1 MVGESWFLCHP
12 MEGYSMF
19 YPQVMT
25 ISLRTGS
32 HGPFMVDDLPKEIH
46 WFQILTLPGIEGC
59 LQVALRVGKPVA
71 AIAQI
76 TGSRGCLK
84 HSMEGICTWMVHWLV
99 VWNMNGLFFHILG
112 MSSSQLTHIFQRG
125 WNHQPV
131 QFEAICI
138 YIYILRSCM

>member
-1 MVGESWFLCHP
+1 MLHGAMEFISDDGYLEARQTGGFTKWGMVGESWFLCHP

-84 HSMEGICTWMVHWLV
+84 HSMEGICT
-99 VWNMNGLFFHILG
+99 
-112 MSSSQLTHIFQRG
+112 
-125 WNHQPV
+125 
-131 QFEAICI
+131 
-138 YIYILRSCM
+138 